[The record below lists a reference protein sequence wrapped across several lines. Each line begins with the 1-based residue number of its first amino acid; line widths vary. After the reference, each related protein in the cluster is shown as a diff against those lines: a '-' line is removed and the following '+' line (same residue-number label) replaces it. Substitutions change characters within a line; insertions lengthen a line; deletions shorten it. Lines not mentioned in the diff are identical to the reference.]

1 MAHIGVL
8 YGSCIRC
15 RVGLGLRIY
24 SVGLGS
30 RVGSRFPV
38 VLGLEVPRS

>member
-1 MAHIGVL
+1 MGHVSVVWL
-8 YGSCIRC
+8 
-15 RVGLGLRIY
+15 GLGLRIY

-30 RVGSRFPV
+30 RVGPRFPI